1 VRRND
6 QRQRY
11 ELLID
16 GELVGV
22 ADYVTNETAVVLP
35 HTEIDPARRGHG
47 LGAVVVQGALDDL
60 RARGAMVIPTCWYVR
75 DYIDAHPE
83 EADLLAS

>member
-1 VRRND
+1 
-6 QRQRY
+6 
-11 ELLID
+11 
-16 GELVGV
+16 
-22 ADYVTNETAVVLP
+22 
-35 HTEIDPARRGHG
+35 
-47 LGAVVVQGALDDL
+47 VQGALDDL